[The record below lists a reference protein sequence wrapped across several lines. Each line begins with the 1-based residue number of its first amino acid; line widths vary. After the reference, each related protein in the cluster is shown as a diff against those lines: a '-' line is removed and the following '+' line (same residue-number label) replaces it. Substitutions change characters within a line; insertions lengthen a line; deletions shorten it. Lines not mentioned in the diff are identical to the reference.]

1 MYFFHGFN
9 PVGVAINFV
18 QDHLVSIYL
27 DQPVREL
34 PRLVCVH
41 DTLGFIK
48 IDEDIAF
55 FSAGGN
61 SLTGCGALTFVER
74 TPYC

>member
-1 MYFFHGFN
+1 M
-9 PVGVAINFV
+9 

-55 FSAGGN
+55 FSAGDG
-61 SLTGCGALTFVER
+61 LVPGCKAMALVER
-74 TPYC
+74 KLWR